1 MRGWVRMGARV
12 VLAGYPRHGLL
23 LENDG
28 TVVGAT
34 LTIYS
39 NVPADAGFAIRCNL
53 SSWYV
58 EPEFAATHH
67 RSHPFAIPQ

>member
-1 MRGWVRMGARV
+1 
-12 VLAGYPRHGLL
+12 

-28 TVVGAT
+28 TIVGAT

-67 RSHPFAIPQ
+67 CSHPFAIPQ

>member
-1 MRGWVRMGARV
+1 MGARV